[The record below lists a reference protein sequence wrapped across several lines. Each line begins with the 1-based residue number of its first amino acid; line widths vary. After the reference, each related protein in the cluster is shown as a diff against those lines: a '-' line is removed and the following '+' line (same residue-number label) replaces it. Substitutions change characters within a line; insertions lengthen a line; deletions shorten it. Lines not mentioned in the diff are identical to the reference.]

1 MRIAIPT
8 DAWHPQVSGVVTK
21 FERVTRELEQMGHQ
35 VCLIIPDMFRTVP
48 CPTYP
53 QIRLALNPYRKIARI
68 LDSFEPDF
76 IHLATEGPIGLAA
89 RSYCVRAG
97 YPFTTS
103 YTTRF
108 PEYIRLRYP
117 VPLSLSYSV
126 LRWFHSASSAVMVT
140 TPPMMEELRTWGFKN
155 LVQWEL
161 GVDTTLYS
169 PDKKGLLTDKRPIL
183 MYVGRV
189 AAEKSID
196 EFLDLG
202 IEGSKYVVGDGP
214 GLAKLKARYPGA
226 RFVGFKSGEELAA
239 HYASAD
245 VFVFPS
251 RTDTFG
257 LVMLEAMASGIP
269 VAAYPVRGP
278 LDIIRQGETGVMDED
293 LGKAVTQAMGIDRR
307 MCREFALSRTW
318 GESLRQFMGNLVPI
332 RRKSGSGTLSPPNS
346 RNWLEREAG

>member
-1 MRIAIPT
+1 MMVDQMKIAIPT

-21 FERVTRELEQMGHQ
+21 FERVANEFRQMGHQ
-35 VCLIIPDMFRTVP
+35 VCLIVPEMFRTVP

-53 QIRLALNPYRKIARI
+53 QIRLALYPYRKIARI
-68 LDSFEPDF
+68 LDSFAPDF
-76 IHLATEGPIGLAA
+76 IHLPTEGPIGLAA
-89 RSYCVRAG
+89 RSYCMRAG

-108 PEYIRLRYP
+108 PEYIRIRYP
-117 VPLSLSYSV
+117 IPLSLSYSV

-140 TPPMMEELRTWGFKN
+140 TTPMIEELRAWRFKN
-155 LVQWEL
+155 LAQWEL

-169 PDKKGLLTDKRPIL
+169 PDKRGLLTDKRPIL

-196 EFLDLG
+196 EFLDLD

-214 GLAKLKARYPGA
+214 DLAKLKAKYPHA
-226 RFVGFKSGEELAA
+226 RFVGYKSGEELAA

-278 LDIIRQGETGVMDED
+278 LDVIRQGETGFMDED
-293 LGKAVTQAMGIDRR
+293 LGTAVIRAMEIDGRR
-307 MCREFALSRTW
+307 CREFALSHTW
-318 GESLRQFMGNLVPI
+318 AESLRQFIGNLALI
-332 RRKSGSGTLSPPNS
+332 RRN
-346 RNWLEREAG
+346 